1 MSFTAVPGELLT
13 MPALKVVSSEPLA
26 VALAVGEFIV

>member
-1 MSFTAVPGELLT
+1 MSFTAVPGELLAT
-13 MPALKVVSSEPLA
+13 PALKVVSSLPFA